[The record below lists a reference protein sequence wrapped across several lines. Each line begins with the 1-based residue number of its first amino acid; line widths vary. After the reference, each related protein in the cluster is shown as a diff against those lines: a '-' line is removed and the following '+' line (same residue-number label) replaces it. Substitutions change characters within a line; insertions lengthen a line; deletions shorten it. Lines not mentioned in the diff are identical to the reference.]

1 MATDKIAAL
10 YRILLLYEDVTRC
23 DTSTTEADYIAYC
36 NRIAVRFSAINQEIA
51 ETVEGL
57 AIMGIR
63 LPHHTVR
70 SCVLHATN
78 LMERQLGGDGNGV

>member
-10 YRILLLYEDVTRC
+10 YRILLLYEDVAGGVV
-23 DTSTTEADYIAYC
+23 STTEDDYIAYC

-57 AIMGIR
+57 ALMGMR

-70 SCVLHATN
+70 SCVLHVTN
-78 LMERQLGGDGNGV
+78 LMERQLGGDD